1 MPGPSGLW
9 GGFALGSVLNLVCER
24 GKSLVK
30 GIRRYQKWVPFLS
43 KMVDRTGKGLDL
55 RMKPPHEALW

>member
-9 GGFALGSVLNLVCER
+9 AGFALGRVLNYVCER

-30 GIRRYQKWVPFLS
+30 GIRRYQKYVPFLS
-43 KMVDRTGKGLDL
+43 KIVDRTGKGLDL
-55 RMKPPHEALW
+55 RRKPSHVAFW